1 MPSTSLSRRHEQAA
15 SSADQGVQ
23 RPRGCDGAGGAENN
37 IFSPILP
44 SAAKMMS
51 LDEESKKLRE
61 AALVSQEATRGSRQR
76 ADGSGHTGTAAPGAE
91 AGDQYSLMLRMTQR
105 MERLGNEVN
114 SFRDEMMTFFIISM
128 NTGEAEARA
137 DTAAAAA
144 KEETE
149 RSMAR
154 VEHEIEQE
162 TAQKLGLQDKKIE
175 DLQKLQAV
183 EYNVQAANTN
193 AAQGAAR
200 ADANPLPQ
208 LDGATMILVTG
219 VGTEGLY
226 ERHRP
231 GEGQAAVRK
240 REVDQD
246 ANRGRS
252 QTLRQRLERE
262 AGYGPAA
269 RLRLPLGNPRSGFKD
284 ARTCLPE
291 SRMALRA
298 SFLKSDVTEIPG

>member
-15 SSADQGVQ
+15 SSADQGIQ
-23 RPRGCDGAGGAENN
+23 RPRGCDGARGGENN
-37 IFSPILP
+37 ILSPILP

-105 MERLGNEVN
+105 MERLGNEFN
-114 SFRDEMMTFFIISM
+114 SFRDEMMTLFIISM
-128 NTGEAEARA
+128 NTAREAEARA

-149 RSMAR
+149 ISMAR
-154 VEHEIEQE
+154 AEIGQE

-175 DLQKLQAV
+175 DLLQKLQAV
-183 EYNVQAANTN
+183 EYNVQCANTN

-200 ADANPLPQ
+200 ANAAPLPQ
-208 LDGATMILVTG
+208 LDGATMIKIKG
-219 VGTEGLY
+219 PY

-231 GEGQAAVRK
+231 GEGRAAVRK
-240 REVDQD
+240 RGVDQD
-246 ANRGRS
+246 ADRGCS
-252 QTLRQRLERE
+252 QTLRQRRVRE
-262 AGYGPAA
+262 AGYDPPA
-269 RLRLPLGNPRSGFKD
+269 RLRLPPGNPRSDSKD

-291 SRMALRA
+291 SRMAPWA
-298 SFLKSDVTEIPG
+298 SFLKCDVTEAPG

>member
-1 MPSTSLSRRHEQAA
+1 
-15 SSADQGVQ
+15 
-23 RPRGCDGAGGAENN
+23 
-37 IFSPILP
+37 
-44 SAAKMMS
+44 MMS

-105 MERLGNEVN
+105 MERLGNEFN
-114 SFRDEMMTFFIISM
+114 SFRDEMMTLFIISM
-128 NTGEAEARA
+128 NTAREAEARA

-149 RSMAR
+149 ISMAR
-154 VEHEIEQE
+154 AEIGQE
-162 TAQKLGLQDKKIE
+162 TAQKLGLQNKKIE
-175 DLQKLQAV
+175 DLLQKLQAV
-183 EYNVQAANTN
+183 GYNCANTN

-200 ADANPLPQ
+200 ANAAPLPQ
-208 LDGATMILVTG
+208 LDGATMIKIKG
-219 VGTEGLY
+219 PY

-231 GEGQAAVRK
+231 GEGRAAVRK

-246 ANRGRS
+246 ADRGRS
-252 QTLRQRLERE
+252 QTLRQRRVRE
-262 AGYGPAA
+262 AGYDPPA
-269 RLRLPLGNPRSGFKD
+269 RLRLPPGNPRSDSKD

-291 SRMALRA
+291 SRMAPWA
-298 SFLKSDVTEIPG
+298 SFLKCDVTEAPG